1 MTSRAGR
8 SSQTGDDHVHP
19 DAWTKEDHH
28 RYEDRVSKDIQ
39 VLEGAVEKLTTRV
52 TLMIGA
58 IGVLGFVIPL
68 LAPFIRA
75 FLNLDTPSGQ

>member
-1 MTSRAGR
+1 MTRGGARPTHGPE
-8 SSQTGDDHVHP
+8 HYHP
-19 DAWTKEDHH
+19 DIWTKEDHH

-39 VLEGAVEKLTTRV
+39 ILEGAVEKLTTRV